1 MNRCVRNDD
10 APLRHHRHEV
20 SVAQPVGDIPAH
32 ALFDDLGI
40 EAAAAVRWDLGLW
53 A

>member
-1 MNRCVRNDD
+1 VRHDD
-10 APLRHHRHEV
+10 APLRHHRHPIP
-20 SVAQPVGDIPAH
+20 VAQPVSDVPAH